1 MHIYATRVLRH
12 NNRNP
17 SAFNLL
23 LHKKKNI
30 RENYGG
36 KKCSYCQKMFNCHK
50 NNTKITKTTF
60 EIMTEMNREN
70 LIVTTNRQKMMREK
84 KLVCIT
90 TICVTKTKSRINK
103 TTAKKLAIMSKNKM
117 VYRVRF

>member
-1 MHIYATRVLRH
+1 MTEKKM
-12 NNRNP
+12 
-17 SAFNLL
+17 FLL
-23 LHKKKNI
+23 P
-30 RENYGG
+30 
-36 KKCSYCQKMFNCHK
+36 KMFNCHK
-50 NNTKITKTTF
+50 NNAKITKTAF

-103 TTAKKLAIMSKNKM
+103 TTTTTKLAIMSKNKM

>member
-1 MHIYATRVLRH
+1 MHVPILYMLREFYSTINEIH
-12 NNRNP
+12 
-17 SAFNLL
+17 LL
-23 LHKKKNI
+23 SICYCIGRKENI

-36 KKCSYCQKMFNCHK
+36 KKCSYCHK
-50 NNTKITKTTF
+50 NNAKITKTTF
-60 EIMTEMNREN
+60 EIMIEMNREN

-103 TTAKKLAIMSKNKM
+103 TTTKKLAIMSKNKM